1 MSILNESED
10 EIGDNSETGEDTD
23 SIGDLSP
30 GEISGEIEV
39 IDSAEEDLTG
49 KCQKEFIDKDDTDRD
64 GITTPKTEVYK
75 VSVYTA
81 EANNFRLE

>member
-23 SIGDLSP
+23 SIGEME
-30 GEISGEIEV
+30 GEMEGEIEV

-49 KCQKEFIDKDDTDRD
+49 KC
-64 GITTPKTEVYK
+64 
-75 VSVYTA
+75 
-81 EANNFRLE
+81 

>member
-23 SIGDLSP
+23 SIGEME
-30 GEISGEIEV
+30 GEMEGEIEV

-75 VSVYTA
+75 VSIYIA
-81 EANNFRLE
+81 EVNNFRLE